1 MTDRHT
7 CVYFPNHGRV
17 EVAAPDPFQF
27 DPREEGPGPSFC
39 GSLVMHKARSA
50 PPEVWMGDAGL

>member
-1 MTDRHT
+1 M
-7 CVYFPNHGRV
+7 
-17 EVAAPDPFQF
+17 AAPDPFQF